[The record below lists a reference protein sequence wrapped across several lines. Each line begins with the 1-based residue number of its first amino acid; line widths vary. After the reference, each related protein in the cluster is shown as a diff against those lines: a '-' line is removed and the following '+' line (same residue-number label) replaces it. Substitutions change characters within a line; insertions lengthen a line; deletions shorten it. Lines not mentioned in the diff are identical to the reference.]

1 MTSLLDRRLAP
12 AWLATLLSLLL
23 APPGAAAADAVP
35 APIEDPVGPSPLP
48 TAEARLA
55 AAERRLAS
63 EPSARDVQRWAE
75 RGGSLDLPGAR
86 RLLEDSRAAGAL
98 PWVRLRGRFQDT
110 DRIDRDEVG
119 LVDGKR
125 EDTVWSAELWL
136 DWDLAEAVAGSARF
150 RAVKELR
157 DQLAVR
163 QAVIHQA
170 TLAYHDRQRLVLE
183 DALDPVSGP
192 GDLDAITRRAVRTVR
207 IRELD
212 ATLDA
217 MTGGRWARALAS
229 LTGRP
234 RVRPVPEDLELPGE
248 PEREPLPPD
257 RRPRSRAV
265 AGG

>member
-1 MTSLLDRRLAP
+1 M
-12 AWLATLLSLLL
+12 
-23 APPGAAAADAVP
+23 
-35 APIEDPVGPSPLP
+35 P
-48 TAEARLA
+48 TAEARLS

-63 EPSARDVQRWAE
+63 EPTAREVQRWAE
-75 RGGSLDLPGAR
+75 RGGSLDMDGAR
-86 RLLEDSRAAGAL
+86 RLLRDSRAAGAL

-136 DWDLAEAVAGSARF
+136 DWDLAEAVAGAARF
-150 RAVKELR
+150 KAVKEVR
-157 DQLAVR
+157 DQLEVR

-183 DALDPVSGP
+183 DALDAVS
-192 GDLDAITRRAVRTVR
+192 DSADIEALARRAVRTVR

-217 MTGGRWARALAS
+217 LTAGRWARAVGLYGPPGAPA
-229 LTGRP
+229 RP
-234 RVRPVPEDLELPGE
+234 EPDPEMPGE
-248 PEREPLPPD
+248 PHREPMPVGPP
-257 RRPRSRAV
+257 RPPRAV